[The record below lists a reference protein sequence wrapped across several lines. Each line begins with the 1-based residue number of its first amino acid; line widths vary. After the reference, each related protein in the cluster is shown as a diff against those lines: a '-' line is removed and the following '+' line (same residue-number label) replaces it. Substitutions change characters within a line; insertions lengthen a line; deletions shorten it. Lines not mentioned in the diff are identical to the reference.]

1 MNNKIK
7 KLTAILA
14 LITIVVITA
23 MAIDR
28 TPTPPLGSVTLAWDK
43 SPGTNVITN
52 YYVYYG
58 VASATYTNKVMAGT
72 NLTAIV
78 SNLVRGV
85 TYYFAA
91 TAVDNAGLESDYST
105 QVFTT
110 INTQPAPPPALNVIG
125 SN

>member
-14 LITIVVITA
+14 LITVVAITA
-23 MAIDR
+23 IAIGR
-28 TPTPPLGSVTLAWDK
+28 IPTPPLGSVTLAWDK
-43 SPGTNVITN
+43 SSGTNVITN
-52 YYVYYG
+52 YNVYYG

-91 TAVDNAGLESDYST
+91 TAIDNAGLESDYST

-110 INTQPAPPPALNVIG
+110 IKIQPAPPFALNVIG